1 VSQCN
6 NITINIIY
14 YDIIYWVLN
23 IKQIKTK
30 KQWQKNWK
38 IASAFLCFLL
48 VVSIGIAMAI
58 SSIPGT
64 QANNIKKIGIG
75 IYQDPKCEE
84 SFDHITWG
92 EINLDSTITQTIY
105 IKNELDSSCFLSLS
119 TSNWIPVTA
128 AKYLTLEWNYSG
140 QEVAPDQVIP
150 TALSLTVSESA
161 LDLTDF
167 NFIICISAQK

>member
-1 VSQCN
+1 
-6 NITINIIY
+6 
-14 YDIIYWVLN
+14 VLEMN
-23 IKQIKTK
+23 QLKTK

-38 IASAFLCFLL
+38 IAPAFLCFII
-48 VVSIGIAMAI
+48 VVSIGVAMAI

-64 QANNIKKIGIG
+64 KANNIEKIGVG

-84 SFDHITWG
+84 SFDHIAWG
-92 EINLDSTITQTIY
+92 QISLDSTVTQTIY

-119 TSNWIPVTA
+119 TLNWTPATA
-128 AKYLTLEWNYSG
+128 SKYLTLEWNYSG
-140 QEVAPDQVIP
+140 QKVAPDQVIP
-150 TALSLTVSESA
+150 TVLSLTVSESA